1 MVRTMRT
8 NKRIGSKIKK
18 KYGKIGAPKSAKR
31 KRWLA
36 KIRKKR
42 KKKRK

>member
-18 KYGKIGAPKSAKR
+18 KWGKIGAPKSQKR
-31 KRWLA
+31 KAWLV
-36 KIRKKR
+36 KLRKKR
-42 KKKRK
+42 KKR